1 MEFVLEDAIA
11 VLSRTPSTLSS
22 LLQDLPPGWIENN
35 EGAETWNPYDVV
47 GHLVHGERADWIPRA
62 RIIREYGESRPF
74 DPFDRSAQFRESE
87 GKSLD
92 ELLVEFETLRSLN
105 LKTLRDWSLKSSEL
119 ESKGQHPSLGPV
131 TLKELLATWV
141 AHDLDHVGQ
150 IARTMAKQYS
160 SAVGPWKAYLS
171 ILTDRL

>member
-22 LLQDLPPGWIENN
+22 ILQDLPPGWIENN
-35 EGAETWNPYDVV
+35 EGAETWSPYVVV

-105 LKTLRDWSLKSSEL
+105 LKTLREWNLKSSEL
-119 ESKGQHPSLGPV
+119 ESKGQHPSLGTV

-171 ILTDRL
+171 ILTDRQ